1 MNVAK
6 EGVVWTQEKVR
17 HLPSDVRD
25 LNYRELAVSV
35 DDVRAG
41 KDEAFCLWH
50 DTIYWAHPDSAK

>member
-25 LNYRELAVSV
+25 LNYQELVS
-35 DDVRAG
+35 
-41 KDEAFCLWH
+41 
-50 DTIYWAHPDSAK
+50 